1 MKRLVT
7 SLAIATL
14 GLTAIALPG
23 IASARDL
30 YGAIAY
36 SQQTKNYSWATDFNS
51 QEAAENAAMDEC
63 YNKASDCRIATW
75 FQNACGALA
84 VGEDGGWGA
93 HWGKNFRQAQNK
105 ALSACNGSSYNC
117 EVVVTKCVQGY

>member
-1 MKRLVT
+1 MKKLATKLIVASILVSAAAMPGT
-7 SLAIATL
+7 ALAA
-14 GLTAIALPG
+14 
-23 IASARDL
+23 DL

-36 SQQTKNYSWATDFNS
+36 SQQTKNYSWATDFAT
-51 QEAAENAAMDEC
+51 QEAAEAAAMDEC
-63 YNKASDCRIATW
+63 YNKASDCRITTW

-84 VGEDGGWGA
+84 VGEDGGWGS

-117 EVVVTKCVQGY
+117 SVVITKCVSGY